1 MRALRLLGKIKRLE
15 RLQQEIHERQWSAAH
30 HRPAASQSTSEGVLD
45 LLCRVSPNFH
55 RPKHFAAY
63 AARWETAVGGG
74 YRLVFAA
81 PPQHGKTEVTL
92 HGLCWIIQRYPDK
105 RHAYITYSDKRTR
118 SVAKKVKRLLASM
131 GIVVGGTLAQMTL
144 PGGGQ
149 CIFTTID
156 AGLTGEPVDGVAVI
170 DDYYSGR
177 GQADSQARRKAVE
190 DSYREVVE
198 PRVHPGGSIF
208 VLATRWHPQDLSGV
222 LIAEGWENLN
232 LPAIAEGPT
241 NDNGVVIGDPNGRR
255 LGEALFPELWPVAEL
270 EKKRAKLLE
279 FGWCALYQ
287 GRPRPR
293 GGKVYH
299 EPHFYTELPKEG
311 FRGCYGI
318 DLAYTAATTAD
329 WSICVELWRV
339 EPRRPDER
347 VKYYVVNVDRAQCE
361 APAFALTLKGR
372 HVRRKS
378 WPMHWRYG
386 GGGEKGAA
394 QFIKQSGVPLITS
407 PAPGDKY
414 VCATPAA
421 AAWNAGDI
429 LVPDPEFFPEAEQWL
444 SPFLDVI
451 GNFTGNG
458 KEVDDDSDA
467 LATAFAKL
475 QTSDSGGLLTVKST
489 R

>member
-1 MRALRLLGKIKRLE
+1 MRALRLLGKIKQLE
-15 RLQQEIHERQWSAAH
+15 RLQSEIHERQWAAIS
-30 HRPAASQSTSEGVLD
+30 RPAPSQSTDGEGVLD
-45 LLCRVSPNFH
+45 LLCRLSPNLV

-63 AARWETAVGGG
+63 AAKWETAVGGG

-92 HGLCWIIQRYPDK
+92 HGLCWVIAHHPDK
-105 RHAYITYSDKRTR
+105 RHAYITYSDKRAK
-118 SVAKKVKRLLASM
+118 SVAKKVKRLLAAM
-131 GIVVGGTLAQMTL
+131 GIVTGGTLSQLTL

-149 CIFTTID
+149 CVFTSID
-156 AGLTGEPVDGVAVI
+156 TGLTGEPVDGVAVI

-177 GQADSQARRKAVE
+177 KQADSSARRQAVE
-190 DSYREVVE
+190 DSYRQVVE
-198 PRVHPGGSIF
+198 VRVHPGGSIF

-222 LIAEGWENLN
+222 LVGEGWEYIN
-232 LPAIAEGPT
+232 LPAIAEGPV
-241 NDNGVVIGDPNGRR
+241 NDNGVVIDDPNGRR
-255 LGEALFPELWPVAEL
+255 LGEALFPQLWPVVEL

-279 FGWCALYQ
+279 FGWASLYQ

-299 EPHFYTELPKEG
+299 EPHFYQQLPLEG
-311 FRGCYGI
+311 YRGVFGV
-318 DLAYTAATTAD
+318 DLAYTASTSAD

-339 EPRRPDER
+339 EPKRHGDP
-347 VKYYVVNVDRAQCE
+347 VLYYVKHVDRAQVE
-361 APAFALTLKGR
+361 ADSFTLTLKAR
-372 HVRRKS
+372 NVQRKS

-394 QFIKQSGVPLITS
+394 TFIKKTVPLITS

-414 VCATPAA
+414 VCATSTA
-421 AAWNAGDI
+421 AAWNAGHI
-429 LVPDPEFFPEAEQWL
+429 LVPDPEFFPAAEDWL
-444 SPFLDVI
+444 PAFLDVLA
-451 GNFTGNG
+451 NFTGSG
-458 KEVDDDSDA
+458 KEPDDDSDA
-467 LATAFAKL
+467 LATAFDKL

>member
-1 MRALRLLGKIKRLE
+1 M
-15 RLQQEIHERQWSAAH
+15 HERRWGAQAPVARTT
-30 HRPAASQSTSEGVLD
+30 RPSTEGVLD
-45 LLCRVSPNFH
+45 LMGRISPSYY
-55 RPKHFAAY
+55 RPKHFAHY

-92 HGLCWIIQRYPDK
+92 HGLCWIIQRFPDK

-131 GIVVGGTLAQMTL
+131 GIIVGGTLAQMTL

-177 GQADSQARRKAVE
+177 KQADSAARRKAVE

-222 LIAEGWENLN
+222 LIAEGWEYIN
-232 LPAIAEGPT
+232 LPALAEGPV

-255 LGEALFPELWPVAEL
+255 VGEALFPELWPVPEL
-270 EKKRAKLLE
+270 EKKRVKLLE
-279 FGWCALYQ
+279 FGWASLYQ

-299 EPHFYTELPKEG
+299 EPHFYSELPKDG
-311 FRGCYGI
+311 YRGIFGL
-318 DLAYTAATTAD
+318 DLAYTAKTSAD

-339 EPRRPDER
+339 EPKKHGDR
-347 VKYYVVNVDRAQCE
+347 VKYYVKNVDRKQVE
-361 APAFALTLKGR
+361 ADAFTLTLKAR
-372 HVRRKS
+372 HVQRPS
-378 WPMHWRYG
+378 WPMHWRYAG
-386 GGGEKGAA
+386 TEKGSAT
-394 QFIKQSGVPLITS
+394 FIKKTVPLIAT
-407 PAPGDKY
+407 PVPGDKL
-414 VCATPAA
+414 VAATPAA

-429 LVPDPEFFPEAEQWL
+429 LVPDPEVFDGSSPSFPDCSEWL
-444 SPFLDVI
+444 GPFLDVI
-451 GNFTGNG
+451 GNFTGSG
-458 KEVDDDSDA
+458 KEIDDDSDA
-467 LATAFAKL
+467 LATAYDKF
-475 QTSDSGGLLTVKST
+475 QSSDSGGLLTVKSK

>member
-1 MRALRLLGKIKRLE
+1 VTSSLALLQRVQQLKRL
-15 RLQQEIHERQWSAAH
+15 RATLRAVKPQPKKTS
-30 HRPAASQSTSEGVLD
+30 STEGVLD
-45 LLCRVSPNFH
+45 LLCRVSPKFI
-55 RPKHFAAY
+55 RPKHFAHY
-63 AARWETAVGGG
+63 AAKFETAVGGG
-74 YRLVFAA
+74 HRLVFAA

-92 HGLCWIIQRYPDK
+92 HGLCWIIQKYPGK
-105 RHAYITYSDKRTR
+105 RHAYITYSQRRANK
-118 SVAKKVKRLLASM
+118 VAKKVRNLLKTM
-131 GIVVGGTLAQMTL
+131 GIVVGGTLAQMEL

-149 CIFTTID
+149 CVFTSISS
-156 AGLTGEPVDGVAVI
+156 GLTGEPVDGVAII

-177 GQADSQARRKAVE
+177 KQADSAAQRSAVE

-198 PRVHPGGSIF
+198 TRVHPGGSIF
-208 VLATRWHPQDLSGV
+208 VLATRWHPQDLSGTLV
-222 LIAEGWENLN
+222 AEGWEYIN
-232 LPAIAEGPT
+232 LPAIAEGPV
-241 NDNGVVIGDPNGRR
+241 NDNGVVIDDPLGRR
-255 LGEALFPELWPVAEL
+255 LGEALFPEFWSVEEL

-279 FGWCALYQ
+279 FGWAALYQ

-299 EPHFYTELPKEG
+299 EPTFYSELPKEG
-311 FRGCYGI
+311 FRGVFGI
-318 DLAYTAATTAD
+318 DLAYTAKTSAD
-329 WSICVELWRV
+329 WSICLELWRV
-339 EPRRPDER
+339 EPKKHGDK
-347 VKYYVVNVDRAQCE
+347 VKYYVIRVDREQVE
-361 APAFALTLKGR
+361 ADTFTARLVTR
-372 HVRRKS
+372 HTQRKS

-394 QFIKQSGVPLITS
+394 TFIKKSVPLIVT
-407 PAPGDKY
+407 PAPGDKL

-429 LVPDPEFFPEAEQWL
+429 LVPDPEAFPESEEWL
-444 SPFLDVI
+444 GPFLDVI

-467 LATAFAKL
+467 LGTAYDKL

>member
-1 MRALRLLGKIKRLE
+1 VTSSLALVQKVQQLKRL
-15 RLQQEIHERQWSAAH
+15 RASLLRAK
-30 HRPAASQSTSEGVLD
+30 PAPKRTRSTEGVLD
-45 LLCRVSPNFH
+45 LLCRVSPNFV

-63 AARWETAVGGG
+63 AGRFETAVGGG

-92 HGLCWIIQRYPDK
+92 HGLCWIIQKYPGK
-105 RHAYITYSDKRTR
+105 RHAYITYSQRRANK
-118 SVAKKVKRLLASM
+118 VAKKVRNLLKTM
-131 GIVVGGTLAQMTL
+131 GVEVGGTLAQMEL

-149 CIFTTID
+149 CVFTSI
-156 AGLTGEPVDGVAVI
+156 ASGLTGEPVDGVAII

-177 GQADSQARRKAVE
+177 KQADSAALRSSVE

-198 PRVHPGGSIF
+198 TRVHPGGSIF

-222 LIAEGWENLN
+222 LVAEGWEYIN
-232 LPAIAEGPT
+232 LPALAEGPT
-241 NDNGVVIGDPNGRR
+241 NDNGVVIGDPLGRR
-255 LGEALFPELWPVAEL
+255 LGEALFPELWPVPEL
-270 EKKRAKLLE
+270 EKKRIALLE
-279 FGWCALYQ
+279 FGWSALFQ

-299 EPHFYTELPKEG
+299 EPTFYSERPKEG
-311 FRGCYGI
+311 YRGIFGI
-318 DLAYTAATTAD
+318 DLAYTAKTSAD
-329 WSICVELWRV
+329 WSICLELWRV
-339 EPRRPDER
+339 DAKKPGER
-347 VKYYVVNVDRAQCE
+347 TKYYVIRVDREQCE
-361 APAFALTLKGR
+361 ADAFTERLKTR
-372 HVRRKS
+372 HTERKS

-394 QFIKQSGVPLITS
+394 TFIKKSVPLIVG
-407 PAPGDKY
+407 PAPGDKL

-429 LVPDPEFFPEAEQWL
+429 LVPDPEAFPECEAWL

-467 LATAFAKL
+467 LGTAYDKL
-475 QTSDSGGLLTVKST
+475 QTQDSGGILTVKST

>member
-1 MRALRLLGKIKRLE
+1 M
-15 RLQQEIHERQWSAAH
+15 
-30 HRPAASQSTSEGVLD
+30 V
-45 LLCRVSPNFH
+45 RVSPDFV

-63 AARWETAVGGG
+63 AARWETAVGGAH
-74 YRLVFAA
+74 RLVFAA

-92 HGLCWIIQRYPDK
+92 HGLCWVIARHPTK
-105 RHAYITYSDKRTR
+105 RHAYITFNGTR
-118 SVAKKVKRLLASM
+118 AKSVAKKVKRLLAAM
-131 GIVVGGTLAQMTL
+131 GIVTGGTLSQLTL

-149 CIFTTID
+149 CVFTSID
-156 AGLTGEPVDGVAVI
+156 VGLTGEPVDGVAVI

-177 GQADSQARRKAVE
+177 AQADSASRRQVVE
-190 DSYREVVE
+190 DCYRQVVE
-198 PRVHPGGSIF
+198 VRVHPGASIF
-208 VLATRWHPQDLSGV
+208 VLATRWHPQDLSAV
-222 LIAEGWENLN
+222 LIGEGWEYIN

-241 NDNGVVIGDPNGRR
+241 NDQGIVIDDPNGRR
-255 LGEALFPELWPVAEL
+255 VGEALFPELWPVHEL
-270 EKKRAKLLE
+270 EKKRASLLE
-279 FGWCALYQ
+279 FGWASLYQ

-311 FRGCYGI
+311 YRGVFGV
-318 DLAYTAATTAD
+318 DLAYTAKTSAD
-329 WSICVELWRV
+329 WSICLELWRV
-339 EPRRPDER
+339 EPKRHDER
-347 VKYYVVNVDRAQCE
+347 VKYYVVNVDRAQVE
-361 APAFALTLKGR
+361 APQFTLTLKGR

-386 GGGEKGAA
+386 AGGEKGAA
-394 QFIKQSGVPLITS
+394 QFIKQQGVPLIVS
-407 PAPGDKY
+407 PAPGDKL

-429 LVPDPEFFPEAEQWL
+429 LVPDPEFFPQSEEWL
-444 SPFLDVI
+444 GPFLDVI
-451 GNFTGNG
+451 QNFTGNG

-467 LATAFAKL
+467 LATAYDKL